1 MSKKPPKKP
10 SWDGVGYCRPPKAHQ
25 FKPGQSGNPKGR
37 PKGVPTLQE
46 AMTREAAKLVKVKQ
60 GDEIIKVPKIV
71 ALARRVFAKALEGDL
86 AATRIVFQL
95 SAEPGTSE
103 ASTQKE
109 AFVIPG
115 DDAIRR
121 MIARFDHLNT
131 PQGDE

>member
-10 SWDGVGYCRPPKAHQ
+10 SGGGVGYCRPPKAHQ

-60 GDEIIKVPKIV
+60 GDEIVSVPKVV
-71 ALARRVFAKALEGDL
+71 ALARRVLAKALDGDL
-86 AATRIVFQL
+86 AATRIVYQL

-109 AFVIPG
+109 AFVLP
-115 DDAIRR
+115 DDDVIRR
-121 MIARFDHLNT
+121 MMQRFDHLNT
-131 PQGDE
+131 PQGDK

>member
-1 MSKKPPKKP
+1 MPKKPPKKP
-10 SWDGVGYCRPPKAHQ
+10 SGDGGGYCRPPKAHR
-25 FKPGQSGNPKGR
+25 FRPGQSGNPRGR
-37 PKGVPTLQE
+37 PRGVPTLQE

-115 DDAIRR
+115 DAAIRR